1 MEFKLIMD
9 VAGDPGDWSAI
20 EEAAATHAR
29 RRPTDA
35 LLLMLHGAA
44 CWRRG
49 DLKRAKTSLRDAMHH
64 DGNELRAAPWLFEVL
79 LLLDEKDDAEWVWE
93 KAKETRRDA
102 EEKREVEKTL
112 IGVYERVEQFLQAHR
127 DEAVAE
133 AANE

>member
-1 MEFKLIMD
+1 MAM
-9 VAGDPGDWSAI
+9 AGDAGNWT
-20 EEAAATHAR
+20 AARQTAARHAAR
-29 RRPTDA
+29 YPTES
-35 LLLMLHGAA
+35 LLLMVHGGILWRQGHLKAA
-44 CWRRG
+44 VAP
-49 DLKRAKTSLRDAMHH
+49 LTDAMAH
-64 DGNELRAAPWLFEVL
+64 DENECRAAPWLFEVL